1 MFSLEILL
9 FLQDHINRGQKTA
22 ETDAYCGRYS
32 LKNPAVLFD
41 SADVKPNRLPYGD
54 ISLFPYNQVSSTKWD
69 AN

>member
-1 MFSLEILL
+1 MFSFEILL
-9 FLQDHINRGQKTA
+9 FLQEHINRGQKTA

-54 ISLFPYNQVSSTKWD
+54 ILLFPYNQVSSTK
-69 AN
+69 

>member
-1 MFSLEILL
+1 MFSFEILL
-9 FLQDHINRGQKTA
+9 FRQDHINRGQKTA

-54 ISLFPYNQVSSTKWD
+54 ISLFPYNQVSSTK
-69 AN
+69 